1 MQIDRQDE
9 KSPEGRNKRLL
20 WNKNTFCIVLSDQ
33 PTDLPGVLISEK
45 KRFYLLQSI
54 ILLKYLLILVFISIH
69 QPELY

>member
-20 WNKNTFCIVLSDQ
+20 WNKNTFCIGLSDQ

-45 KRFYLLQSI
+45 KRFYSLQSI
-54 ILLKYLLILVFISIH
+54 IPLKYLLILVFISIH
-69 QPELY
+69 QHELY